1 MPSPITDYDDHIL
14 SHSGLDRI
22 LHGLMDANL
31 ATCPGIPA
39 TSSPYLEALNN
50 DGIREKPRACRDK
63 HQPQKLP
70 EHTMSKKPESPMER
84 LKKVT
89 LWQWGLIV
97 IFAGVVSNQLMG
109 LQATRGSA
117 AARGQAFGRGAA
129 TLLFVI
135 AGVVLIIMH
144 FVRRKRH

>member
-1 MPSPITDYDDHIL
+1 
-14 SHSGLDRI
+14 
-22 LHGLMDANL
+22 
-31 ATCPGIPA
+31 
-39 TSSPYLEALNN
+39 
-50 DGIREKPRACRDK
+50 
-63 HQPQKLP
+63 
-70 EHTMSKKPESPMER
+70 MSKKPESPMER